1 MKVQRIEMPEFGRE
15 SLDVAAESL
24 YTHVVAV
31 IRLVHTCDVRVRFD
45 GECYLGT
52 SLRCTRGEASYD
64 GEEVNDAH
72 FNGTSGL
79 SCSFTHR
86 SACLHDRNG

>member
-1 MKVQRIEMPEFGRE
+1 MPEFGRE

-45 GECYLGT
+45 GESYLCAR
-52 SLRCTRGEASYD
+52 LRCTEGEASYA